1 MNESMADGEL
11 KTVSLQEFKMDADGP
26 GTFAALF
33 APFEHWDKSGDWT
46 EKGAFG
52 RQRVV
57 ISAYGHGSTVD
68 GRLPVGKGIIYDS
81 DELGGGVVEGQLF
94 LKTSAGRETYET
106 LKELGDLQQWSYYL
120 PKVESE
126 QGTRDGRKGR
136 ILKRIEVGEVCPVL
150 RGMGNGTR
158 TLAIKSMVSFGEQ
171 FDTAIR
177 EVEDVFERLNGR
189 VETRK
194 SESRRPSP
202 EDLKRARALDARLG
216 DLMRKLHIMI
226 NENDAVDEAWLTL
239 QSLDIGRE

>member
-1 MNESMADGEL
+1 MNETFSDGEL
-11 KTVSLQEFKMDADGP
+11 KTVDLKNFKMDAVD

-33 APFEHWDKSGDWT
+33 APFERWDKAGDWT

-57 ISAYGHGSTVD
+57 ISAYGHGTTVD
-68 GRLPVGKGIIYDS
+68 GRLPVGKGVIYDT
-81 DELGGGVVEGQLF
+81 DEGGVVEGQLF
-94 LKTSAGRETYET
+94 LKTSAGKETYET

-120 PKVESE
+120 PRIESE

-136 ILKRIEVGEVCPVL
+136 ILKKIEVGEVCPVL
-150 RGMGNGTR
+150 RGVGNGTR
-158 TLAIKSMVSFGEQ
+158 TLAIKSVVSFSEQ

-194 SESRRPSP
+194 TESRRPSP
-202 EDLKRARALDARLG
+202 QDLKRARALDERLG
-216 DLMRKLHIMI
+216 ELMRKLRVMI
-226 NENDAVDEAWLTL
+226 KENDSVDDAWLYL
-239 QSLDIGRE
+239 QSLSVGRE